1 MVELGDCLVPGVLG
15 HVARIGHGT
24 NVARHLVPTQLNGWR
39 LPDASYPERVG
50 TSSRISPGRF
60 RRLREELDE
69 ELPGILAE
77 TPDVSGTLDELS
89 YALWPPVHEGRVTTY
104 GAIVAPTSDPETWT
118 GLTGLTVHHR
128 MARGLSNDATR
139 RFADGMT
146 SWVLRRPDAT
156 TELVVFDRLASSERD
171 LVVLAESSGGVLVQ
185 RHPNGIVRMVGP
197 FGVARFTG
205 GAWHHQPPVDHWLD
219 AVRACQS
226 TEQQQVLKRLLR
238 FAVHDLGSRRIG
250 SLLVYRAAE
259 GNGTI
264 ESPYPTPPPL
274 NVKTPASLAPLQH
287 VLSQLD
293 GAAVF
298 DEHGSLVGLGVRLVP
313 SRAAEDTVAPIGG
326 TRHTN
331 ARLFSVDEPD
341 SVIIAISE
349 DGPVTVFRRGEVLG
363 RSGTIDS
370 VLHAVDALP
379 DPVSETLA
387 GD

>member
-1 MVELGDCLVPGVLG
+1 M
-15 HVARIGHGT
+15 
-24 NVARHLVPTQLNGWR
+24 
-39 LPDASYPERVG
+39 G

-60 RRLREELDE
+60 RRLQEELDE
-69 ELPGILAE
+69 ELPGVLGS
-77 TPDVSGTLDELS
+77 TPEVAGTLDELS

-104 GAIVAPTSDPETWT
+104 GAIVAPQSDPETWT

-128 MARGLSNDATR
+128 MASGLSNDATR

-171 LVVLAESSGGVLVQ
+171 LVVLAESSGGLLIQ

-197 FGVARFTG
+197 FGVARYNA

-259 GNGTI
+259 GTGRI
-264 ESPYPTPPPL
+264 ETPYPTPPPL
-274 NVKTPASLAPLQH
+274 NVKTPANLAPLQH

-298 DEHGSLVGLGVRLVP
+298 DEAGSLVGLGVRLVP
-313 SRAAEDTVAPIGG
+313 SRSAEETVGPIGG

-331 ARLFSVDEPD
+331 ARRFSADEPD
-341 SVIIAISE
+341 SVVIAVSE

-363 RSGTIDS
+363 RSAAGDGPVTMTD
-370 VLHAVDALP
+370 LP
-379 DPVSETLA
+379 SDTRSETLPETLHA
-387 GD
+387 D